1 MKTLPISRQLS
12 GLIIFFALFTSCNN
26 ESENRFR
33 LKGTLE
39 GITDGNIILSSAEN
53 DKQPADTFKIEKG
66 KFVVAGNIPKPSR
79 YYLQVEKRTRVEFYA
94 ENARMTLKGHADSM
108 GRSVIKGGETQTL
121 YSEFRRRVK
130 ELAIKHKV
138 DDLRKELYMKT
149 AERDIEITRLLGK
162 YDDDVYQLQIDII
175 KENPKAYYS
184 VKLVQELSREKNAVE
199 IERYLNLL
207 DKKFADYSE
216 VVRLREYLK
225 QLKPIEAR
233 VDSLLSGAHNLS
245 YKVDESFV
253 CKEHNNIV
261 YLSVLS
267 NGNVCAL
274 KKDGRVLIID
284 SCGKMVKEFNSK
296 INKPTAIAV
305 DKSDNIYVL
314 GSIYGKKRVESRG
327 RNKEIEVPTGVSCV
341 VFNTKGSKI
350 RDLKLEI
357 IASATGAKV
366 FENNLIVADSKK
378 WLIVVF
384 DAETGIKKSAIENL
398 YTCCG
403 ILDFCVRK
411 ENEILVAN
419 LASFRV
425 DGFDYS
431 GKRLYSFG
439 QRGNTINDFHGCC
452 NPVSVAFLSNGGIVT
467 VEKDPS
473 RIKIYSKEGAKVVEG
488 IDELVK
494 GCAYVPI
501 VTDKRDNVY
510 LASYAGGLIKCV
522 PSKRGAQF

>member
-1 MKTLPISRQLS
+1 MKTLLISRQLS
-12 GLIIFFALFTSCNN
+12 GVIIFLTLVTSCNN

-53 DKQPADTFKIEKG
+53 YKQPADTFKIEKG
-66 KFVVAGNIPKPSR
+66 KFVVVGNIPKPSM
-79 YYLQVEKRTRVEFYA
+79 YYLQVEKRTRVMFYA
-94 ENARMTLKGHADSM
+94 ENSRMTLKGHADSM
-108 GRSVIKGGETQTL
+108 GRSVIKGGKTQTL

-162 YDDDVYQLQIDII
+162 YDDDVYQLQVEFI
-175 KENPKAYYS
+175 KEHPDAYYS
-184 VKLVQELSREKNAVE
+184 VILVYQMSRGKNAVE

-207 DKKFADYSE
+207 DKKLADYSE
-216 VVRLREYLK
+216 VVSLREYLK
-225 QLKPIEAR
+225 QIKTTE
-233 VDSLLSGAHNLS
+233 VNVESLLSDAHNLS

-284 SCGKMVKEFNSK
+284 SCGK
-296 INKPTAIAV
+296 
-305 DKSDNIYVL
+305 
-314 GSIYGKKRVESRG
+314 
-327 RNKEIEVPTGVSCV
+327 
-341 VFNTKGSKI
+341 
-350 RDLKLEI
+350 
-357 IASATGAKV
+357 
-366 FENNLIVADSKK
+366 
-378 WLIVVF
+378 
-384 DAETGIKKSAIENL
+384 L
-398 YTCCG
+398 YTCCN
-403 ILDFCVRK
+403 ILDFYVRK

-473 RIKIYSKEGAKVVEG
+473 RIKIYSKEGAKAVEG

-494 GCAYVPI
+494 GCAYIPI

-510 LASYAGGLIKCV
+510 IASYAGGLMKCV
-522 PSKRGAQF
+522 PSKRDTQL

>member
-1 MKTLPISRQLS
+1 MKTLLTSMRISVLF
-12 GLIIFFALFTSCNN
+12 IFFALFTACNN
-26 ESENRFR
+26 ESDNSFE

-39 GITDGNIILSSAEN
+39 GITDGKIILSSA
-53 DKQPADTFKIEKG
+53 DYITQPADTFKIEKG
-66 KFVVAGNIPKPSR
+66 KFVVVGNIPKPSM
-79 YYLQVEKRTRVEFYA
+79 YYLQVEKRTRVMFYA

-108 GRSVIKGGETQTL
+108 GRSIIKGGKTQTL

-162 YDDDVYQLQIDII
+162 YDDDVYQLRIDNI

-184 VKLVQELSREKNAVE
+184 VELVQELSRGKNAVE

-216 VVRLREYLK
+216 VVSLREYLK
-225 QLKPIEAR
+225 QIKPIEAN
-233 VDSLLSGAHNLS
+233 VDSLLSGAHYLS

-274 KKDGRVLIID
+274 KKDGKVLIID
-284 SCGKMVKEFNSK
+284 SCGKMVKEFKSNIKTPS
-296 INKPTAIAV
+296 TIAV

-327 RNKEIEVPTGVSCV
+327 RNNEIEVPVGVTCI

-350 RDLKLEI
+350 RDLRLEEVTW
-357 IASATGAKV
+357 ATGAKI
-366 FENNLIVADSKK
+366 FENNLIVADSYKR
-378 WLIVVF
+378 LIAVF
-384 DAETGIKKSAIENL
+384 DAETGVKKWMIEKL
-398 YTCCG
+398 YTCCN

-439 QRGNTINDFHGCC
+439 QRGNNINDFHGCC
-452 NPVSVAFLSNGGIVT
+452 NPVNVAFLSNGGIVT
-467 VEKDPS
+467 VEKDPT
-473 RIKIYSKEGAKVVEG
+473 RIKIYSKEGAKKVEG

-494 GCAYVPI
+494 GCAYIPMV
-501 VTDKRDNVY
+501 VDKRDNVY
-510 LASYAGGLIKCV
+510 LASYAGGLMKCV
-522 PSKRGAQF
+522 PSKRDAQF